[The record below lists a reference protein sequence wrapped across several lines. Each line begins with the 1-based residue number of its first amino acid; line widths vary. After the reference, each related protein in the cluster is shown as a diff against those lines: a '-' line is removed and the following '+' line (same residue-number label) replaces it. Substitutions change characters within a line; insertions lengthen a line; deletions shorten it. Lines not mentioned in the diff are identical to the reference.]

1 MADDMQRM
9 IVGFA
14 THIKESDHKDLLI
27 YSVMLQALFCCP
39 LVICS
44 LVVSGTANSGFAYG
58 LLTAFLNMGFI
69 GGSYYTL
76 KERREAIVLGF
87 LIGVVAML
95 SIVNFSNSIFWG
107 QLSGCEPVPK
117 PIGQYTCDHPAAYGA
132 VCTFSVF
139 MFLTQIFFGT
149 GLVLWRNELVLETLN
164 SDGDTAGFYDD
175 LPQAS
180 CHRDDKQE
188 SVDL

>member
-1 MADDMQRM
+1 MSDDMQRM
-9 IVGFA
+9 VTSFA
-14 THIKESDHKDLLI
+14 THIKESDHKDLLK
-27 YSVMLQALFCCP
+27 YSVMLQGLFCFP

-58 LLTAFLNMGFI
+58 LLTAFLNMIFI
-69 GGSYYTL
+69 GGSYYAL
-76 KERREAIVLGF
+76 KERREAILIGF
-87 LIGVVAML
+87 LIGVGAMMA
-95 SIVNFSNSIFWG
+95 IINFANSIFWG
-107 QLSGCEPVPK
+107 QLSGCEQVLK

-139 MFLTQIFFGT
+139 MFLTQLFFGT
-149 GLVLWRNELVLETLN
+149 GLLLWRSELILETLN

-180 CHRDDKQE
+180 GHLDDKQE